1 VDIMVEIARKNDDG
15 VWDSNIVGVL
25 GERIHSFS
33 LNNLL
38 EAIYHK
44 ENIREFNV
52 NLEDG
57 IISVKK
63 KFIIN
68 KPIEWWKD
76 ENFELPT

>member
-1 VDIMVEIARKNDDG
+1 MVEIARKNDNG
-15 VWDSNIVGVL
+15 AWDSNIVGVL
-25 GERIHSFS
+25 GQRIHSYS

-38 EAIYHK
+38 EAIYYK
-44 ENIREFNV
+44 EKIREFNV

-63 KFIIN
+63 KFISN
-68 KPIEWWKD
+68 KHIEWWKD

>member
-1 VDIMVEIARKNDDG
+1 MVEIARKNDDG

-63 KFIIN
+63 EFIIN

>member
-1 VDIMVEIARKNDDG
+1 MVEIARKREDG
-15 VWDSNIVGVL
+15 SWLSNIVGVV
-25 GERIHSFS
+25 GQRIHSYS

-38 EAIYHK
+38 EAIYSK
-44 ENIREFNV
+44 EKIREFNI

-63 KFIIN
+63 KFVSD

-76 ENFELPT
+76 ESFEL

>member
-1 VDIMVEIARKNDDG
+1 MVEIARKNDKG
-15 VWDSNIVGVL
+15 SWDSNIVGVL
-25 GERIHSFS
+25 GQRIHSYS

-38 EAIYHK
+38 EAIYYK
-44 ENIREFNV
+44 EKIREFNI

-63 KFIIN
+63 KFISN
-68 KPIEWWKD
+68 KHIEWWKD

>member
-1 VDIMVEIARKNDDG
+1 MVEIARKNDNG
-15 VWDSNIVGVL
+15 SWDSNIVGVL
-25 GERIHSFS
+25 GKRIHSYS

-38 EAIYHK
+38 EAIYSK
-44 ENIREFNV
+44 EKIREFNI

-63 KFIIN
+63 KFISN
-68 KPIEWWKD
+68 KHIEWWKD

>member
-1 VDIMVEIARKNDDG
+1 MVQIARKNDDG
-15 VWDSNIVGVL
+15 RWDSNIVGVL

-33 LNNLL
+33 INNLL

-44 ENIREFNV
+44 EKIREFNI

>member
-1 VDIMVEIARKNDDG
+1 MVEIARKNDDG